1 MDSQKQ
7 QIVEKLTS
15 ANNILLTVS
24 RDPSVD
30 QLAACIA
37 LTILLNKM
45 DKHATAVFSGKVP
58 STIDFLKPDE
68 TLEKN
73 TDSLRDF
80 IIALDKSKA
89 DKLRYKVED
98 RVVKIFITPYKTS
111 LTSDDLEF
119 SQGDFNVDVVL
130 ALGVHQ
136 QVDLDD
142 AITAHGRILHDATV
156 MCINTTPNGDLGGV
170 NWVGQKASSLS
181 EMATELAK
189 SFEKPQLDEQIATA
203 LLTGIVAE
211 TDRFKNDKTT
221 ANTMSLSSDLMKAGA
236 NQQLVA
242 DELEQTVRV
251 RDQGDSSKSDD
262 QPTDPDDNSP
272 KKDQD
277 GTLEINHPAD
287 TPKEEDHTGELP
299 PPVDD
304 DNRDDNDQTPLDQP
318 DRLDTLDFS
327 RRTMLP
333 DSSDEAKSD
342 DGAND
347 EPAND
352 SPRSLITEPPTFGA
366 ALTANTQPDNGDLT
380 NIGMPATEP
389 EAPLIERENHLDKTT
404 DKEPVHAEAPEQSV
418 SKPDEPPMSPPA
430 VTTSPQPS
438 FEPVFSPPKPSQ
450 PEPRPSIQPPVAPLP
465 PAPAPTDRAPMTPP
479 VPASAPALSS
489 PTPSAPEPPHRETLT
504 ELEEAVKSP
513 HVDEPETKEP
523 AAADTSEIDKARD
536 EVMRAL
542 NEQPSN
548 LPPIEALNAQP
559 VDLGN
564 EAPTPESPATPA
576 APQPVSVNPP
586 EQAPFSS
593 SPADKP
599 LDMPLPPSIT
609 LPPAETQSPTNS
621 PNDGPDSPPPVPPP
635 FLPGNFGK

>member
-1 MDSQKQ
+1 MDSAKQ
-7 QIVEKLTS
+7 QIVEKLQA

-130 ALGVHQ
+130 ALGVHEQ
-136 QVDLDD
+136 ADLDD

-156 MCINTTPNGDLGGV
+156 MCVNTTPNGELGSV
-170 NWVGQKASSLS
+170 NWVAQKASSLS

-221 ANTMSLSSDLMKAGA
+221 ATTMSLSADLMKAGA

-251 RDQGDSSKSDD
+251 HDQESSNDTANEPSRSAQDS
-262 QPTDPDDNSP
+262 PP
-272 KKDQD
+272 KDQD
-277 GTLEINHPAD
+277 GTLEINHPD
-287 TPKEEDHTGELP
+287 DNRTDDDHNGELP
-299 PPVDD
+299 APVDD
-304 DNRDDNDQTPLDQP
+304 DTSGQTPP
-318 DRLDTLDFS
+318 DDVDKLDTLDFS
-327 RRTMLP
+327 SRSMLP
-333 DSSDEAKSD
+333 DSSDEKQKED
-342 DGAND
+342 NND
-347 EPAND
+347 EQFND
-352 SPRSLITEPPTFGA
+352 SPRTLITEPPTFGA
-366 ALTANTQPDNGDLT
+366 PLTANTQPDNGDLT
-380 NIGMPATEP
+380 NIGMPAAEP
-389 EAPLIERENHLDKTT
+389 QGPLMERESHIEKAVDARNNVGSDSS
-404 DKEPVHAEAPEQSV
+404 KETADNRPL
-418 SKPDEPPMSPPA
+418 
-430 VTTSPQPS
+430 TPQPAFDS
-438 FEPVFSPPKPSQ
+438 PKPVTEPVFTPPQPPPVPKPDAEPLVPPIPPTPPMPPTPSSSPP
-450 PEPRPSIQPPVAPLP
+450 QPPT
-465 PAPAPTDRAPMTPP
+465 PAPTPP
-479 VPASAPALSS
+479 PAQR
-489 PTPSAPEPPHRETLT
+489 TPEPSHQETLT
-504 ELEEAVKSP
+504 ELEEAVRSP
-513 HVDEPETKEP
+513 HVDEPEVKAS
-523 AAADTSEIDKARD
+523 AAPDTSEIDKARD

-559 VDLGN
+559 VDLGKA
-564 EAPTPESPATPA
+564 APTPELPA
-576 APQPVSVNPP
+576 APPNPRPMSINPP

-621 PNDGPDSPPPVPPP
+621 PTDSPDSPPPVPPP